1 MRQGAHVFRQQTRV
15 KRFCGVA
22 AILAAT
28 GLALASCAPAKLA
41 QGRVKSALVDAGLS
55 EANAACMAD
64 RMTDRL
70 SIGQLQ
76 RLQALQGAKRGLA
89 DYVAT
94 VRRIGDAEL
103 LGVTASAAALCA
115 TGFAP
120 EKR

>member
-1 MRQGAHVFRQQTRV
+1 MGQGLLGIRQRPNYGWSLGATVTLT
-15 KRFCGVA
+15 VA
-22 AILAAT
+22 VMTMSA
-28 GLALASCAPAKLA
+28 CAPAKLA
-41 QGRVKSALVDAGLS
+41 EGRVRSALVDAGLS
-55 EANAACMAD
+55 NANAACMAD

-76 RLQALQGAKRGLA
+76 KLQALQGPKRGLS

-103 LGVTASAAALCA
+103 LGVTTTAAALC
-115 TGFAP
+115 TMGFAP

>member
-1 MRQGAHVFRQQTRV
+1 MFRQQARA
-15 KRFCGVA
+15 KRSCGGA
-22 AILAAT
+22 AILAAAS
-28 GLALASCAPAKLA
+28 LALASCAPAKLA
-41 QGRVKSALVDAGLS
+41 QGRVKSALVEAGLS
-55 EANAACMAD
+55 EANATCMAD

>member
-1 MRQGAHVFRQQTRV
+1 MLMGPGLRV
-15 KRFCGVA
+15 GLGLVA
-22 AILAAT
+22 VCAISA
-28 GLALASCAPAKLA
+28 CAPAKLA
-41 QGRVKSALVDAGLS
+41 HGRVKSALVEAGLS
-55 EANAACMAD
+55 DANATCMAD

-76 RLQALQGAKRGLA
+76 KLQALQAQKRGLA

>member
-1 MRQGAHVFRQQTRV
+1 MLRGLQAGALM
-15 KRFCGVA
+15 
-22 AILAAT
+22 LAT
-28 GLALASCAPAKLA
+28 VLAVSACAPAKLA
-41 QGRVKSALVDAGLS
+41 QGRVKSALIDAGLS
-55 EANAACMAD
+55 DANAGCMAD

-70 SIGQLQ
+70 SIGQLK
-76 RLQALQGAKRGLA
+76 RLQALQGPKRGLA

-103 LGVTASAAALCA
+103 LGVTTSAAALCA